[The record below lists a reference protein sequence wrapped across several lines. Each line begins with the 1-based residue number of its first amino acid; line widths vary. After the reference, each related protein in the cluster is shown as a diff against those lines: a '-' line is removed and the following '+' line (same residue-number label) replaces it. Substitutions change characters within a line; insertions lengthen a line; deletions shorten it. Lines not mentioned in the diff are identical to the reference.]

1 MRARRIAAV
10 FALACGAAL
19 AQSAAQAPIAANPV
33 LDIRGTIAKVQIQRG
48 AGAPALE
55 VNTGKSV
62 TVVRLG
68 SIRYLM
74 EQNFNPKS
82 GEEVI
87 VKGYRAGEEIVAITV
102 RMPAQNR
109 ELRLRDENGWPVW
122 NSGCCGGRR

>member
-1 MRARRIAAV
+1 MKVQRIGTV

-33 LDIRGTIAKVQIQRG
+33 VDIRGTIAKVQIQRG

-74 EQNFNPKS
+74 EQNFNPKA

-87 VKGYRAGEEIVAITV
+87 VKGYRAAEEIVAITV